1 MLYVCCVIQAYADVV
16 FALCDTGLCSCC
28 MYVV

>member
-1 MLYVCCVIQAYADVV
+1 MLYLQCVLQAYADVV
-16 FALCDTGLCSCC
+16 FALRDTGLCSCC